1 MKIAQ
6 FQFRKLILKLV
17 LAYLV
22 LMQSSLIFA
31 ANQAPTKPNAQNSS
45 ALARLHINPY
55 DTQAIAPKDLQSIQV
70 IGRSVLAAKH
80 EAKPNQEA
88 EQLKLRLQMIHQN
101 LINLQAEEVHIES
114 NETKAEINLDSA
126 NSVKTQS
133 GQQAAKESIQK
144 SQKRQ
149 KLESDLALQ
158 TNQLRTQAGTIKAKH
173 TDLKLVG
180 NANEGRRTQIN
191 SEQLADKS
199 QALATEVDEALA
211 DTSDQRLAKLA
222 KLRDRLQT
230 KSLGDLQPK
239 LEPAPTISTI
249 TRHRE

>member
-1 MKIAQ
+1 MKITH
-6 FQFRKLILKLV
+6 FPLKKIIVNLILVQLV
-17 LAYLV
+17 W
-22 LMQSSLIFA
+22 MQPSLLFA
-31 ANQAPTKPNAQNSS
+31 ANQALTKPNTQNSS
-45 ALARLHINPY
+45 AFVQPHINQH
-55 DTQAIAPKDLQSIQV
+55 DSQAIAPKDLQSIQV

-80 EAKPNQEA
+80 EAQPDPDA
-88 EQLKLRLQMIHQN
+88 IQLKLRLQMIHQN
-101 LINLQAEEVHIES
+101 LMNLQAEEVHIES
-114 NETKAEINLDSA
+114 NETKAEVNLDSA
-126 NSVKTQS
+126 NTVKTQD
-133 GQQAAKESIQK
+133 GQKAAKESTQK